1 MDSRQHYPPQQLTVN
16 GADWEYLALGDG
28 DQAILFLHGLAGSYE
43 IWWQTMEA
51 LKDRYR
57 VISVT
62 YPDVNSLEALAQGS
76 LAILDEQGV
85 DKATLVGSSLG
96 GYLAQYL
103 VAVHPE
109 RVARAVFGNT
119 YADKDAIERKFRFVT
134 ALLPYAPEWL
144 VMAVLRAS
152 YQLVIY
158 PTSRHS
164 PLLRTYL
171 SHPTKKGISKSQI
184 EGRYR
189 CVIERFSL
197 PDQVAGNIPLLIL
210 ESDND
215 PLIDPPVREHIR
227 RTYPAATVYTFHDAG
242 HFPYLVVPLE
252 FLSVFENFMQDKS
265 STS

>member
-1 MDSRQHYPPQQLTVN
+1 
-16 GADWEYLALGDG
+16 
-28 DQAILFLHGLAGSYE
+28 
-43 IWWQTMEA
+43 
-51 LKDRYR
+51 
-57 VISVT
+57 
-62 YPDVNSLEALAQGS
+62 LAQGL

-96 GYLAQYL
+96 GYLVQYL

-109 RVARAVFGNT
+109 RVARAVLGNT
-119 YADKDAIERKFRFVT
+119 YADKDAIERKFGFAA

-152 YQLVIY
+152 YRLVIY
-158 PTSRHS
+158 PTSRRS
-164 PLLRTYL
+164 PVLQKYL
-171 SHPTKKGISKSQI
+171 SHPNQKGLSKSQI
-184 EGRYR
+184 EGRYQ

-227 RTYPAATVYTFHDAG
+227 QTYPAATVYTFHDAG
-242 HFPYLVVPLE
+242 HFPYQVVPQE
-252 FLSVFENFMQDKS
+252 FLSVLETFLEE
-265 STS
+265 